1 MALSKD
7 EFGDSDQSTLKLA
20 VPQERI
26 NGIKW
31 FGTCWYKLKKLKATL
46 VIGGSDQKCIWPLR
60 SCNSKIRCVSRM
72 IWWIVLDFCMLIVV
86 Q

>member
-46 VIGGSDQKCIWPLR
+46 VIFR
-60 SCNSKIRCVSRM
+60 
-72 IWWIVLDFCMLIVV
+72 
-86 Q
+86 